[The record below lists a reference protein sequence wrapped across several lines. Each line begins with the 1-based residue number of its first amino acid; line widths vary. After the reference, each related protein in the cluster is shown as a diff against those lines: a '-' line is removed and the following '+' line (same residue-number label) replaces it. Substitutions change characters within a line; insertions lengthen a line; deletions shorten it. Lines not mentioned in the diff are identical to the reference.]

1 LKNIRYFSGVFI
13 NRFILSIFNL
23 LIMKKLLLMVAAVA
37 AMTFASCDNTA
48 NKTEQTTDSVA
59 AFNVEQFD
67 SALANVTDS
76 AAVVDLLNNANAEV
90 QKLVE
95 AGKNDEAQSLLAQIK
110 EIVNKN
116 TEKLTAIVPSI
127 GTLVDQV
134 VALPEGVKDVVEN
147 AGDSL
152 KDAATEKANEVVEG
166 AKAAANEAADK
177 AIDKANEAADK
188 AADKAS
194 EAANKAADKAKDA
207 AKDAAKKIGL

>member
-1 LKNIRYFSGVFI
+1 
-13 NRFILSIFNL
+13 
-23 LIMKKLLLMVAAVA
+23 MKKLLLMVAAVA

-48 NKTEQTTDSVA
+48 NKTEQTTDSLA

-67 SALANVTDS
+67 SALANATDS

>member
-1 LKNIRYFSGVFI
+1 
-13 NRFILSIFNL
+13 
-23 LIMKKLLLMVAAVA
+23 MKKLLLMVAAVA

-67 SALANVTDS
+67 SALANATDS

>member
-1 LKNIRYFSGVFI
+1 
-13 NRFILSIFNL
+13 
-23 LIMKKLLLMVAAVA
+23 MKKLLLMVAAVA

-67 SALANVTDS
+67 SALANATDS
-76 AAVVDLLNNANAEV
+76 AAVVDLLNNANAEG

>member
-1 LKNIRYFSGVFI
+1 
-13 NRFILSIFNL
+13 
-23 LIMKKLLLMVAAVA
+23 MKKLLLMVAAVA

-67 SALANVTDS
+67 SALANATDS

-152 KDAATEKANEVVEG
+152 KDAAAEKANEVVEG

>member
-1 LKNIRYFSGVFI
+1 
-13 NRFILSIFNL
+13 
-23 LIMKKLLLMVAAVA
+23 MVAAVA

-67 SALANVTDS
+67 SALANATDS

>member
-1 LKNIRYFSGVFI
+1 
-13 NRFILSIFNL
+13 
-23 LIMKKLLLMVAAVA
+23 MKKLLLMVAAVA

-48 NKTEQTTDSVA
+48 NKTEQTPDSVA
-59 AFNVEQFD
+59 TFNVEQFD

-152 KDAATEKANEVVEG
+152 KDAAAEKANEVVEG

>member
-1 LKNIRYFSGVFI
+1 
-13 NRFILSIFNL
+13 
-23 LIMKKLLLMVAAVA
+23 MKKLLLMFAAVA
-37 AMTFASCDNTA
+37 AMTFASCDNNA
-48 NKTEQTTDSVA
+48 NKTAETQDSTA
-59 AFNVEQFD
+59 TAYNVEQLD
-67 SALANVTDS
+67 SALANATDS

-95 AGKNDEAQSLLAQIK
+95 AGDTEGAQSLLAKIK
-110 EIVNKN
+110 EIVAKN

-134 VALPEGVKDVVEN
+134 VALPEGMKDVVEN

-166 AKAAANEAADK
+166 TKAAVTEKANEVA
-177 AIDKANEAADK
+177 DKANEKINEGVDK
-188 AADKAS
+188 AKEGVDKAK
-194 EAANKAADKAKDA
+194 EAANNA